1 MRRSLSFLIALAA
14 AAGIGAI
21 GAQAATPPVVRLA
34 DYVDSEPLLGVDAR
48 AGAVVSWIQDA
59 PLAGGKS
66 DGQTKAIMAAER
78 RAGGDFAKPRRIS
91 SAEGGVRTYAL
102 AVGARGDS
110 AITWQPDRAG
120 AELLVNRRSPGGHF
134 AAPLALPGSTGG
146 REPAAAIDARGRLL
160 VAWLRA
166 SRRDR
171 CGMVVMASVAPRG
184 GPFKPARRI
193 SGSCAHAML
202 LRAALARGGDGAV
215 AWRSA
220 GARSAV
226 SRSAI
231 AVSAFTGGRFRAPR
245 TASAVGNVGGTLA
258 LAAGGRR
265 VLAVWRDHAAIGQP
279 ARNRV
284 LASSIDGARIGAP
297 QQLLSTPD
305 ALLRDVDAA
314 MNVHD
319 AAIVAWQRSDDGMS
333 VFDASAQ
340 PETAIRPS
348 GQTPFGAPEKIGVLF
363 DTAEALGITGVALDG
378 AGRALAGYD
387 NVVTS
392 HPPAG
397 LWRAPRSL
405 VHRAD
410 GGKYGGPIEVGLG
423 DAGEG
428 VAAWQLYS
436 DDGNYYVRAA
446 VIPAPR

>member
-1 MRRSLSFLIALAA
+1 MRRRLTLLIALAA
-14 AAGIGAI
+14 ATGIGEIA
-21 GAQAATPPVVRLA
+21 AQAATPTVVRLA

-59 PLAGGKS
+59 PLAGGEP
-66 DGQTKAIMAAER
+66 DEQTKAIMAVER
-78 RAGGDFAKPRRIS
+78 RAGGGFAKPRRIS
-91 SAEGGVRTYAL
+91 SADRGVRTYAL
-102 AVGARGDS
+102 AVGARGDG
-110 AITWQPDRAG
+110 AIAWQPDRAG
-120 AELLVNRRSPGGHF
+120 AQLLVNRRSPGADFG
-134 AAPLALPGSTGG
+134 APLALPGSAGG

-166 SRRDR
+166 SRGDR

-184 GPFKPARRI
+184 GPFRLARRI
-193 SGSCAHAML
+193 SGSCAHAAL
-202 LRAALARGGDGAV
+202 LRAALARGGNGAV

-220 GARSAV
+220 GARSAA
-226 SRSAI
+226 SRSVI
-231 AVSAFTGGRFRAPR
+231 AVSAFTGGRFRAAR
-245 TASAVGNVGGTLA
+245 SASAVGNVGETLA

-284 LASSIDGARIGAP
+284 LASSIDGARIRAP
-297 QQLLSTPD
+297 LALLSTPD

-319 AAIVAWQRSDDGMS
+319 AAIVAWQRSDDGSS
-333 VFDASAQ
+333 VYDASAQ
-340 PETAIRPS
+340 GETAIRPS
-348 GQTPFGAPEKIGVLF
+348 GQVPFGAPETVGVLF
-363 DTAEALGITGVALDG
+363 DTASELGVTGVALDA

-387 NVVTS
+387 DVVTS

-397 LWRAPRSL
+397 RWHAPRRL
-405 VHRAD
+405 VH
-410 GGKYGGPIEVGLG
+410 GGDRGRDGGPIDVGLG
-423 DAGEG
+423 DSGEG